1 MQQPTVSSLARDM
14 KFEGFLLVRSAD
26 QRTSS
31 NGSKYLDM
39 TLESIGSGRK
49 IILGIADTTPP
60 EAKLDRIM
68 KIASKCKEFGPI
80 Q

>member
-31 NGSKYLDM
+31 NGSK
-39 TLESIGSGRK
+39 
-49 IILGIADTTPP
+49 
-60 EAKLDRIM
+60 
-68 KIASKCKEFGPI
+68 
-80 Q
+80 